1 MGRVRAELRGE
12 SELRPCLLDAIVLHH
27 NRTNFCIDCSFSV
40 QLRNQAEKQLWG
52 VALKQPVGNELH
64 ASSCVKILDS
74 HYKAKFRKRQ
84 TLSRPQEAETIPA
97 LSFKYTN
104 KFLCGCASIIQDKQS
119 YFPVSYLYYFMNIQS
134 IFIWL
139 TESSVHHLLVLFVY
153 QIHFHFW
160 IMKKTQ
166 LWTEADSKLFL
177 ELSKKYHNDFH
188 QIAEEMHRTYSQV
201 RSHHYNLQ
209 RKPSKS
215 ESEKPKPKDKKK
227 VSKKNSRQGKQ
238 HYSYIIFDDID

>member
-1 MGRVRAELRGE
+1 
-12 SELRPCLLDAIVLHH
+12 
-27 NRTNFCIDCSFSV
+27 
-40 QLRNQAEKQLWG
+40 
-52 VALKQPVGNELH
+52 
-64 ASSCVKILDS
+64 
-74 HYKAKFRKRQ
+74 
-84 TLSRPQEAETIPA
+84 
-97 LSFKYTN
+97 
-104 KFLCGCASIIQDKQS
+104 
-119 YFPVSYLYYFMNIQS
+119 
-134 IFIWL
+134 
-139 TESSVHHLLVLFVY
+139 
-153 QIHFHFW
+153 
-160 IMKKTQ
+160 MKKTQ

-215 ESEKPKPKDKKK
+215 ESEKPKDKKK